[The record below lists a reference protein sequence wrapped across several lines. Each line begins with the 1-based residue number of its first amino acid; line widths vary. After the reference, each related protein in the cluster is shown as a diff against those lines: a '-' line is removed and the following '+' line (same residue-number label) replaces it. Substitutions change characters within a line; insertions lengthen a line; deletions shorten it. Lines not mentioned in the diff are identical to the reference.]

1 MLNIFFFFNSSKSL
15 KPNETQE
22 SSLKTSE
29 SLVQSSD
36 IPHALHQRQ
45 KLGLDTTLQG
55 DLENVLHSLG
65 EKKKKTQDSNL

>member
-1 MLNIFFFFNSSKSL
+1 MLNFFFFFNSSKSL

-36 IPHALHQRQ
+36 ILHALHQRQ

-55 DLENVLHSLG
+55 DLGNVLHSLG
-65 EKKKKTQDSNL
+65 GEKKKTQDSNL